1 MNTERI
7 YFIMKNF
14 IFISACLLS
23 LMVNAQARIGSKAE
37 DIFFEFEEQDIEYSG
52 TKDEMYLVYY
62 FNDNLIIQY
71 FFDKDSI
78 CDRVL
83 IQTFNQEMT
92 DLLIDTY
99 EARGYL
105 KTDNGWLPRKNG
117 IIYKIAHQVEKDGTN
132 YFLWY

>member
-1 MNTERI
+1 
-7 YFIMKNF
+7 MKNL
-14 IFISACLLS
+14 ILISACLLS

-37 DIFFEFEEQDIEYSG
+37 DIFFEFEEQDIEYIG

-92 DLLIDTY
+92 DLLFDTY
-99 EARGYL
+99 ETRGYL
-105 KTDNGWLPRKNG
+105 KTNDGWLSRKNG

>member
-14 IFISACLLS
+14 IFISACLFS

-92 DLLIDTY
+92 DLLFDTY
-99 EARGYL
+99 ETRGYL
-105 KTDNGWLPRKNG
+105 KTNDGWLSRKNG

>member
-14 IFISACLLS
+14 IFISACLFS

-99 EARGYL
+99 ETRGYL
-105 KTDNGWLPRKNG
+105 KTNEGWLPRKNG

>member
-1 MNTERI
+1 
-7 YFIMKNF
+7 MKYLF
-14 IFISACLLS
+14 VITALMITILS
-23 LMVNAQARIGSKAE
+23 NAQSRLGSKAK
-37 DIFFEFEEQDIEYSG
+37 DIFLEFEEQGIEYSG

-71 FFDKDSI
+71 YFDKDSI
-78 CDRVL
+78 CDKVL

-92 DLLIDTY
+92 DFLFDTY
-99 EARGYL
+99 ETRGYL
-105 KTDNGWLPRKNG
+105 KTNEGWLPRNNG

>member
-1 MNTERI
+1 
-7 YFIMKNF
+7 MKYLF
-14 IFISACLLS
+14 VITALMITILS
-23 LMVNAQARIGSKAE
+23 NAQSRLGSKAK
-37 DIFFEFEEQDIEYSG
+37 DIFLEFEEQGIEYSG

-71 FFDKDSI
+71 YFDKDSI
-78 CDRVL
+78 CDKVL

-92 DLLIDTY
+92 DFLFDTY
-99 EARGYL
+99 ETRGYL
-105 KTDNGWLPRKNG
+105 KTNEGWLPRKNG

>member
-1 MNTERI
+1 
-7 YFIMKNF
+7 MKYLF
-14 IFISACLLS
+14 VITALMITISANS
-23 LMVNAQARIGSKAE
+23 QARLGSKAE
-37 DIFFEFEEQDIEYSG
+37 DIFQEFAEQGIEYSG

-71 FFDKDSI
+71 YFDKDSI
-78 CDRVL
+78 CDKVL

-92 DLLIDTY
+92 DFLFDTY
-99 EARGYL
+99 ETRGYF
-105 KTDNGWLPRKNG
+105 KTNEGWLPRKNG

>member
-99 EARGYL
+99 ETRGYL
-105 KTDNGWLPRKNG
+105 KTNDGWLSRKNG